1 MCTADTLCTHLLT
14 HSPIWDSMKLN
25 TWHQTLGKT
34 IGSSHLQILAVPVN
48 IVYEEGTSIGPGLSS
63 NYAAMTT
70 VILGKVSLVEYLVDN
85 CDKTEPELINLL
97 KFSHSEGGG
106 MKKTPDVKLVYKD
119 TYEQGEAVPVSTL
132 TLATNSC
139 SLDIDP
145 GVIDR

>member
-1 MCTADTLCTHLLT
+1 
-14 HSPIWDSMKLN
+14 MKKGQN
-25 TWHQTLGKT
+25 
-34 IGSSHLQILAVPVN
+34 PV
-48 IVYEEGTSIGPGLSS
+48 V
-63 NYAAMTT
+63 
-70 VILGKVSLVEYLVDN
+70 
-85 CDKTEPELINLL
+85 NLF
-97 KFSHSEGGG
+97 KFSHSEGDG